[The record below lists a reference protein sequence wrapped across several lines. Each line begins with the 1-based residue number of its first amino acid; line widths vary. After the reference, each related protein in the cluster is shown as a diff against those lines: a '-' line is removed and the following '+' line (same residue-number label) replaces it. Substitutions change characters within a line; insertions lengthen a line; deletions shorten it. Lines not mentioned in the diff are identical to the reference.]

1 MNIEEVSSLIGG
13 RCCWL
18 WEAAGALLW
27 EAGFTGGSTL
37 RRMEA
42 EGLPA
47 VVSDL
52 TNTAGAPAAPFARR
66 SRPPTTPSPYFAR
79 RSRPPTTPSPYFT
92 RQSRPPT
99 TPSPY
104 FARRSRPPTTPSPY
118 FARQSRPPTTPLPSL
133 PGAVAVLEARQLE
146 AALAL
151 G

>member
-27 EAGFTGGSTL
+27 EAGFPG
-37 RRMEA
+37 RMDA

-66 SRPPTTPSPYFAR
+66 SRPPTTPLPYRAAE
-79 RSRPPTTPSPYFT
+79 PPSHHTTAILRAAEPPSHHT
-92 RQSRPPT
+92 IAILR
-99 TPSPY
+99 
-104 FARRSRPPTTPSPY
+104 
-118 FARQSRPPTTPLPSL
+118 
-133 PGAVAVLEARQLE
+133 
-146 AALAL
+146 
-151 G
+151 